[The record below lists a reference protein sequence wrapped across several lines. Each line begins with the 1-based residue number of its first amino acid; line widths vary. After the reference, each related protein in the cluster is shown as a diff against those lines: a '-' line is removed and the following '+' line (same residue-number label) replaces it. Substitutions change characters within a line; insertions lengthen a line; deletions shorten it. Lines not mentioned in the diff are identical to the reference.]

1 MRDSARS
8 HVAGEDTLGLSR
20 LFLIAGAASVCASLR
35 QIPDDASSE
44 LMQRVHEGIARGEPA
59 AAALRNAQLALR
71 RSTFAHPVNWAGFM
85 LID

>member
-1 MRDSARS
+1 
-8 HVAGEDTLGLSR
+8 

-44 LMQRVHEGIARGEPA
+44 LMQRVHEGIARGEPP